1 LMEIMSRDA
10 VAAGFA
16 VLDGMPQAMM
26 MVCAQTGRVMR
37 VNVRARERWAAGQCI
52 EPGEFGLAAW
62 EATSRSAAMFCAAIG
77 SEGGDPS
84 MRGAQALPFRVEGEP
99 ECVLCMAAP
108 RSLPPVIAES
118 LFDRFVLMT
127 TLYAVCA
134 AAHVD
139 GAADVSGDSGGDHI
153 AGLVT
158 LGAEVSALKELLSR
172 PVPTETTPRAVDMV
186 AVANEMCDVLGPLLV
201 DVELSVKC
209 DTASLVIGGDVGM
222 SRQLILALALNA
234 FMRTRSSG
242 GRRMVLQL
250 DAVEPYVDLGVWDEG
265 RPLTDQE
272 FAAVFAEDLSAAARL
287 ARTPLDHAR
296 SLALEMGGDI
306 SLGSHERE
314 PSMNEV
320 RVSFPALRE

>member
-1 LMEIMSRDA
+1 
-10 VAAGFA
+10 
-16 VLDGMPQAMM
+16 
-26 MVCAQTGRVMR
+26 
-37 VNVRARERWAAGQCI
+37 
-52 EPGEFGLAAW
+52 
-62 EATSRSAAMFCAAIG
+62 
-77 SEGGDPS
+77 
-84 MRGAQALPFRVEGEP
+84 MRGAQALPFQVEGEP
-99 ECVLCMAAP
+99 ECVFCVAAS

-118 LFDRFVLMT
+118 LVDRFVLMT

-134 AAHVD
+134 AAHND
-139 GAADVSGDSGGDHI
+139 GVADLGGDSEGEHVAGPI
-153 AGLVT
+153 AGEL
-158 LGAEVSALKELLSR
+158 AALKELLSW

-186 AVANEMCDVLGPLLV
+186 AVATEMWDVLGPLLV

-234 FMRTRSSG
+234 FIRTRSSG

-250 DAVEPYVDLGVWDEG
+250 DAVDPYVDLGVWDEG
-265 RPLTDQE
+265 NPLTDQE
-272 FAAVFAEDLSAAARL
+272 FAVVFAEDLSAAARL

-314 PSMNEV
+314 PSLNEV